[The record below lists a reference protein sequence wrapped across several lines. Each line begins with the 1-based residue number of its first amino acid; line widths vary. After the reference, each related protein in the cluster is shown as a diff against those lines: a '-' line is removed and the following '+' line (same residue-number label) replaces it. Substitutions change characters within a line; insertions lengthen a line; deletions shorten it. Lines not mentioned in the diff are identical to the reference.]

1 MKAAVLRSAGEVPV
15 YADFDE
21 PQVTEGR
28 ELVDLVAA
36 GIHPI
41 VRSLAAGT
49 HYGSTG
55 AYPLIPGIDGVARTA
70 DGALVY
76 TGFLQAPYGTLA
88 ERMAAPSRMRI
99 PLPTGADPA
108 RIAGG
113 LNPGLSSWL
122 ILRER
127 RDVLRA
133 ADGEKS
139 LGTVLIL
146 GATGAAGLLAVQNA
160 FLVGADRVIAAGRNP
175 EALERAA
182 EYGATIVTLQDDKD
196 ATAAALAEAIGSQAP
211 SLVLDYVWGAPA
223 EAAFAALGRQG
234 LTEDD
239 ADISYVQIGSMAG
252 AEAAVPA
259 ALLRSRRITISG
271 SGAGSASVQSILAA
285 IPEYMQFIADGRVDI
300 AVQEFPLSKIEDAWA
315 AAQFGAARAVV
326 VPD

>member
-1 MKAAVLRSAGEVPV
+1 MKAAVLRSAGESPV

-21 PQVTEGR
+21 PEVTEGR
-28 ELVDLVAA
+28 ELVELVAA

-49 HYGSTG
+49 HYGSTD
-55 AYPLIPGIDGVARTA
+55 AYPLIPGIDAVARTA

-88 ERMAAPSRMRI
+88 EHMAVPARMRI

-122 ILRER
+122 VLRER
-127 RDVLRA
+127 RDALPNQ
-133 ADGEKS
+133 K

-160 FLVGADRVIAAGRNP
+160 FVLGADRVIAAGRNAS
-175 EALERAA
+175 ALERAA
-182 EYGATIVTLQDDKD
+182 GYGATTVTLQDDRD
-196 ATAAALAEAIGSQAP
+196 ATASALAEAIGTMAP
-211 SLVLDYVWGAPA
+211 SLVLDYVWGTPA

-239 ADISYVQIGSMAG
+239 ADIAYIQIGATAG

-259 ALLRSRRITISG
+259 ALLRSRRITVSG

-285 IPEYMQFIADGRVDI
+285 IPEYMQLIADGRLDT

>member
-1 MKAAVLRSAGEVPV
+1 MKAAVLRNAGEVPV
-15 YADFDE
+15 YGDFDD

-28 ELVDLVAA
+28 ELVELVAA

-49 HYGSTG
+49 HYGSTH
-55 AYPLIPGIDGVARTA
+55 AYPLIPGLDAVARTA

-76 TGFLQAPYGTLA
+76 TGFPQAPYGTLA
-88 ERMAAPSRMRI
+88 ELMAVPTRMRI
-99 PLPTGADPA
+99 PLPTGAEPA

-122 ILRER
+122 VLRER
-127 RDVLRA
+127 RDALPNQQ
-133 ADGEKS
+133 

-160 FLVGADRVIAAGRNP
+160 FILGADRVIAAGRNP
-175 EALERAA
+175 SALERAT
-182 EYGATIVTLQDDKD
+182 EYGANTVTLQDNKE
-196 ATAAALAEAIGSQAP
+196 ATASVLAEALGTEAP

-239 ADISYVQIGSMAG
+239 ADIAFIQIGSMAG

-259 ALLRSRRITISG
+259 ALLRSRHITISG
-271 SGAGSASVQSILAA
+271 SGAGSVSMQSILAA
-285 IPEYMQFIADGRVDI
+285 IPEYMQLIAEGRLDT
-300 AVQEFPLSKIEDAWA
+300 AVQEFPLSKIEDAWV
-315 AAQFGAARAVV
+315 AAQFGTARVVV

>member
-1 MKAAVLRSAGEVPV
+1 MKAAVLHSAREVPV
-15 YADFDE
+15 YSDFDD

-28 ELVDLVAA
+28 ELVELVAA

-41 VRSLAAGT
+41 VRALAAGT
-49 HYGSTG
+49 HYGSTD
-55 AYPLIPGIDGVARTA
+55 AYPLIPGIDAVARTT

-76 TGFLQAPYGTLA
+76 TGFPQAPYGTLA
-88 ERMAAPSRMRI
+88 ERMAVPARMRI
-99 PLPTGADPA
+99 PLPTGVDPA

-122 ILRER
+122 ALRER
-127 RDVLRA
+127 RA
-133 ADGEKS
+133 ALTDQK

-160 FLVGADRVIAAGRNP
+160 FILGADRVIAAGRNP
-175 EALERAA
+175 SALERAA
-182 EYGATIVTLQDDKD
+182 GYGAITVSLQDDKA
-196 ATAAALAEAIGSQAP
+196 ATASALAEVIGAEAP

-223 EAAFAALGRQG
+223 EAAFAALGRHG

-239 ADISYVQIGSMAG
+239 ADIAYIQIGSMAG
-252 AEAAVPA
+252 GEAAVPA

-271 SGAGSASVQSILAA
+271 SGAGSASMQSILAA
-285 IPEYMQFIADGRVDI
+285 IPEYMGLIADGRLGTS
-300 AVQEFPLSKIEDAWA
+300 VQEFPLSKIEEAWA
-315 AAQFGAARAVV
+315 AAQFGATRVVV

>member
-1 MKAAVLRSAGEVPV
+1 MKAAVLRGAGEGPV

-28 ELVDLVAA
+28 ELVELVAA

-41 VRSLAAGT
+41 VRSLAASK
-49 HYGSTG
+49 HYGSTD
-55 AYPLIPGIDGVARTA
+55 AYPLIPGLDAVARTA

-88 ERMAAPSRMRI
+88 ERMAVPTRMRI

-122 ILRER
+122 VLRER
-127 RDVLRA
+127 RDALPA
-133 ADGEKS
+133 QQ

-160 FLVGADRVIAAGRNP
+160 FALGADRVIAAGRNP
-175 EALERAA
+175 SALERAA
-182 EYGATIVTLQDDKD
+182 GYGATTVALQDDKD
-196 ATAAALAEAIGSQAP
+196 ATATALTEAIGTEAP

-223 EAAFAALGRQG
+223 EAAFAALGRRG
-234 LTEDD
+234 MTEDD
-239 ADISYVQIGSMAG
+239 ADIAYIQIGAMAG
-252 AEAAVPA
+252 TEAAIPA

-285 IPEYMQFIADGRVDI
+285 IPEYMQLIADGRLDTT
-300 AVQEFPLSKIEDAWA
+300 VQEFALSKIEDAWA
-315 AAQFGAARAVV
+315 AAQFCAARVV
-326 VPD
+326 VIPD